1 MSDHEEIVTEGLE
14 KLNVDAESKSNKK
27 ASTKTP
33 IKELEEELANEKARN
48 ATLVGKQSTSDDKP
62 RLYE

>member
-14 KLNVDAESKSNKK
+14 KLNVDAESKSSKK
-27 ASTKTP
+27 VSTKNR

-48 ATLVGKQSTSDDKP
+48 ATLVEKQSTTDDKP